1 MKKLLPLLL
10 ILTLLFT
17 ACASDTPDEAIY
29 EPTEEV
35 GAADVENTETVDTQA
50 QPGSTFPQYDVVRVV
65 DGDTIVIDFDGTN
78 EKVRLIGV
86 DTPESVH
93 PDKEKNSAFGQEVSE
108 FSKSQLSGKSV
119 GIEFDVRERDQY
131 GRLLAY
137 VYLGDEMYNKK
148 LLEIGY
154 ASVATFPPNVKYVDE
169 FTEIQKKA
177 RENGIGMWAGGFIAG
192 EPSSGSSSD
201 SSNSDTT
208 KNTSSGKYNGHIKNK
223 KFHLPGCRY
232 GDMISYENL
241 IVFKTRDAA
250 INEGYAPCKVC
261 NP

>member
-1 MKKLLPLLL
+1 MKKLIPLLL

-17 ACASDTPDEAIY
+17 ACTSVPSEDAVDEPVDEVTVSDIESEGTGD
-29 EPTEEV
+29 TESPE
-35 GAADVENTETVDTQA
+35 
-50 QPGSTFPQYDVVRVV
+50 SSIFPQYNVIRVV
-65 DGDTIVIDFDGTN
+65 DGDTIVIDFDSTD

-93 PDKEKNSAFGQEVSE
+93 PDKTKNSAFGEEVSRY
-108 FSKSQLSGKSV
+108 SKSQLAGKSV
-119 GIEFDVRERDQY
+119 GIEFDVQERDQY

-137 VYLGDEMYNKK
+137 VYIGNEMYNKK
-148 LLEIGY
+148 LLEMGY

-169 FTEIQKKA
+169 FTEIQKNA
-177 RENGIGMWAGGFIAG
+177 RENGVGMWANGFTAE
-192 EPSSGSSSD
+192 EPSSGGSSD
-201 SSNSDTT
+201 STR
-208 KNTSSGKYNGHIKNK
+208 KTSSGKYNGHIKNK

-241 IVFKTRDAA
+241 IVFKDRDAA
-250 INEGYAPCKVC
+250 IDKGYAPCKVC